1 MAGESTKP
9 NTGHTTAHLT
19 PDENTNDTKKER
31 KRGHQSA
38 IQAASFIEI
47 TEDAMIDAVAVAL
60 LCFWRSEACG
70 GGAVQCERVRG
81 QGSRGMSCDF
91 PPNLLAFGAKAVAA
105 VFLAGEQA
113 LQRGFSKYGGN
124 I

>member
-47 TEDAMIDAVAVAL
+47 TEDAMIDAVAVAVAL
-60 LCFWRSEACG
+60 LCFWRSEAAEAEQYSVSESG
-70 GGAVQCERVRG
+70 VKG
-81 QGSRGMSCDF
+81 QG
-91 PPNLLAFGAKAVAA
+91 V
-105 VFLAGEQA
+105 
-113 LQRGFSKYGGN
+113 
-124 I
+124 

>member
-1 MAGESTKP
+1 
-9 NTGHTTAHLT
+9 LT

-60 LCFWRSEACG
+60 LCFWRSEAAEAEQYSVSESG
-70 GGAVQCERVRG
+70 VKG
-81 QGSRGMSCDF
+81 QGSRVKGQ
-91 PPNLLAFGAKAVAA
+91 GV
-105 VFLAGEQA
+105 
-113 LQRGFSKYGGN
+113 
-124 I
+124 